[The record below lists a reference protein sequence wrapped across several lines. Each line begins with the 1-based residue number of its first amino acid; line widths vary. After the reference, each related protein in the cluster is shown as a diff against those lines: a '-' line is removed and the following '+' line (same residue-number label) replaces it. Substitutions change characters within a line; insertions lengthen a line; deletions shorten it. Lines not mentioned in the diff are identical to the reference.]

1 MVQKYAKN
9 SDIFF
14 LSYEKIKLSKQFAD
28 SMRWFMKTKDAKAN
42 DKVRKFSSKIAIE
55 KLLHEY
61 VFERSKNSFLRWIRF
76 SSCIFF

>member
-14 LSYEKIKLSKQFAD
+14 LMKKIKLSKQFAD
-28 SMRWFMKTKDAKAN
+28 STRWFMKTKDAKAN

-61 VFERSKNSFLRWIRF
+61 VFERSKHNFLRWIRF